1 MADDSED
8 RAPSSSERSGTGPP
22 IVAIGA
28 SAGGIRALQAFFDAL
43 PGDTGRFDVVIAHG
57 FYSWVPPDVRDA
69 MFVAMRAHLAPH
81 GLGFASYNLLPGAW
95 IRRIGWDAMRF
106 HTRAEADPAKRV
118 ASAREVI
125 DILAEAWKTADPKD
139 FDTVSKAIKAIK
151 YRGVCGTYTF
161 ATDTNSPLSYPT
173 MTDDAESA
181 QAHLIFQVQDGQ
193 HTIISPAS
201 HKQADMKPAPWM

>member
-1 MADDSED
+1 MAGQEFLDLAGETAEGFVWGSVIGVYADDKGMAFRKAYQEKF
-8 RAPSSSERSGTGPP
+8 PGTMGMVYTGSGY
-22 IVAIGA
+22 
-28 SAGGIRALQAFFDAL
+28 
-43 PGDTGRFDVVIAHG
+43 DTIH
-57 FYSWVPPDVRDA
+57 
-69 MFVAMRAHLAPH
+69 
-81 GLGFASYNLLPGAW
+81 
-95 IRRIGWDAMRF
+95 
-106 HTRAEADPAKRV
+106 
-118 ASAREVI
+118 
-125 DILAEAWKTADPKD
+125 ILAEAWKTADPKD
-139 FDTVSKAIKAIK
+139 FDAVGKAIKAIK